1 MSALLAPLAIALA
14 VVLALAYLLW
24 RGAQGGQAPDG
35 HARREVVY
43 QDTADREASR
53 PLYAA
58 RYGLA
63 GKPDYILRRR
73 EGLIPVEVKPGRR
86 AHSPFQADV
95 MQLAA
100 YCLLVEESSGQAPPY
115 GLLPTR
121 STPSRSATPPNCAAR
136 CWPRWRPCAATARPT
151 RCAAATTT
159 PSAAGTAASR
169 PTATRAWRTE
179 RETRFSPVQ
188 SIQNPTI
195 FVTLRPLLCLTYR
208 VWTARRKDARITHE
222 AGLRSGEQLHLP
234 DLGRPTC
241 AIVFKLMEGLTMIMR
256 VLLVYPS
263 FPHLLELRAR
273 PTLHPP
279 QGSFP
284 PLGLLTFAL
293 LPQEWERRLVDMNVA
308 PLTRHD
314 LEWAD

>member
-24 RGAQGGQAPDG
+24 RGAQGGQRLTGMRA
-35 HARREVVY
+35 REVVY

-115 GLLPTR
+115 GLLRYQEHTFQIR
-121 STPSRSATPPNCAAR
+121 Y
-136 CWPRWRPCAATARPT
+136 TA
-151 RCAAATTT
+151 
-159 PSAAGTAASR
+159 
-169 PTATRAWRTE
+169 
-179 RETRFSPVQ
+179 
-188 SIQNPTI
+188 
-195 FVTLRPLLCLTYR
+195 
-208 VWTARRKDARITHE
+208 
-222 AGLRSGEQLHLP
+222 
-234 DLGRPTC
+234 
-241 AIVFKLMEGLTMIMR
+241 
-256 VLLVYPS
+256 
-263 FPHLLELRAR
+263 ELRRTLLATLEAMRRDGEAR
-273 PTLHPP
+273 TVRRSHHDP
-279 QGSFP
+279 
-284 PLGLLTFAL
+284 
-293 LPQEWERRLVDMNVA
+293 ERC
-308 PLTRHD
+308 RHCGQQANCD
-314 LEWAD
+314 QSLAD